1 MSEPISFETYIAIK
15 DAELA
20 SVQANIA
27 AFRRTIDYLT
37 TGAWDDVPTGL
48 TSEQKYRVERAAFA
62 AMNSDFDFAAASRA
76 FQAARDRLV
85 RDEHSSL

>member
-1 MSEPISFETYIAIK
+1 MSDRTAPISFETYAALK

-37 TGAWDDVPTGL
+37 AGTWDDVPEGMTP
-48 TSEQKYRVERAAFA
+48 EQAHRIQRAAFA
-62 AMNSDFDFAAASRA
+62 AMTSDFDFAAASRC

-85 RDEHSSL
+85 RADE